1 MENLKSFEEYMYRN
15 PIETKPERYEKS
27 KEWFILKLV
36 TKGHTKEELK
46 DKTIADLGKMWSIE
60 KNK

>member
-1 MENLKSFEEYMYRN
+1 MENLKKFEEYMYRQS
-15 PIETKPERYEKS
+15 PDTKPERYEKS

-36 TKGHTKEELK
+36 GLGEDKNELESLSLPE
-46 DKTIADLGKMWSIE
+46 LGKMYAQK